1 MSAQLPLDLKL
12 PARQARED
20 FLPAPANEA
29 ALAWI
34 DRWPDWPGPALVIHG
49 PEGAGKSHLAAI
61 WAARAVALSL
71 PPAAWLSQEPRALL
85 GTAKAV
91 VLEDLDRALLQSPSL
106 EKALYGLWQAL
117 VERQGQMLVTAREA
131 PQLWPMTLPDLASR
145 LRGASSI
152 AVKSP
157 DEALLAALLVKLLA
171 DRQIS
176 APPDVV
182 SYLVLRSERSF
193 AAIRHLAL
201 ALDQAGL
208 AQRRAITLPLA
219 RDVLA
224 QLEK

>member
-34 DRWPDWPGPALVIHG
+34 DRWPEWPSPALVIHG

-61 WAARAVALSL
+61 WAVRAAALTL
-71 PPAAWLSQEPRALL
+71 PAAAWLSQEPRALL
-85 GTAKAV
+85 GAAKAV
-91 VLEDLDRALLQSPSL
+91 VLEDLDRALQESPSL

-117 VERQGQMLVTAREA
+117 VERQGHLLVTAREA
-131 PQLWPMTLPDLASR
+131 PQLWAMTLPDLASR
-145 LRGASSI
+145 LRGSS
-152 AVKSP
+152 AVGVKAP

-176 APPDVV
+176 AAPDVV

-193 AAIRHLAL
+193 AAMRYLAV

-224 QLEK
+224 GIEK

>member
-34 DRWPDWPGPALVIHG
+34 DRWPAWPGPALVIQG

-61 WAARAVALSL
+61 WATRAAALSL
-71 PPAAWLSQEPRALL
+71 PPLAWLSQEPRALL
-85 GTAKAV
+85 GAAKAV

-117 VERQGQMLVTAREA
+117 VERQGHLLVTAREA

-145 LRGASSI
+145 LRGSS
-152 AVKSP
+152 AVSVKAP
-157 DEALLAALLVKLLA
+157 DEALLSALLVKLLA

-176 APPDVV
+176 AAPEVV

-224 QLEK
+224 QIEK